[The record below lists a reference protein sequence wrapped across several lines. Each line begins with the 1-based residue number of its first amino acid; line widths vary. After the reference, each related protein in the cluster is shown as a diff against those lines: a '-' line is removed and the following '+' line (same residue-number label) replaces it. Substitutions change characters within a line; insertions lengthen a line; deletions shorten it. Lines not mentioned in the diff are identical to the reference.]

1 MGLQESGA
9 KIIENVGGAA
19 NINSFTHCATRLRFG
34 LKDDSKANIDE
45 IKSVKEVL
53 DVVNKGGQLQVII
66 GPAVEKLYNEMTPM
80 VGDAQTGEVIDAEA
94 AAEDGKAK
102 SKRGGWLGAT
112 MDYVS
117 GAISP
122 VLPIL
127 IGAGMINAVLAL
139 LTLVGLSKESG
150 TYVALSAFANACFT
164 YLPAFVAIGGA
175 RKLRTNEYLAG
186 AIALIMITNFNQV
199 EEMSLFGLAIPNI
212 KFASCI
218 IPALALVPLMRLL
231 DKGVDKV
238 LPAQLH
244 FTLKPLIVFIVM
256 MPVMLFILGPI
267 GAAIGGALANMCI
280 WLMEKVGPIALAVL
294 SALHPITVMFGMHYL
309 FSPVMVN
316 ELAETGYTF
325 VLVRALAANFAIAGA
340 AMAVGVKAKKA
351 ENKQVGISSAITALI
366 SVTEPALY
374 GCLIRLRKPLIG
386 ACAGAAVAGAFCGI
400 FKVRGYALASPNL
413 LSLPIFIG
421 EAGMSNFIFACL
433 GAAIGFGLGFV
444 FTWLMGFDED

>member
-34 LKDDSKANIDE
+34 LKDDSKANVE
-45 IKSVKEVL
+45 AIKSVKEVL

-80 VGDAQTGEVIDAEA
+80 VGDAQTGEIVDAEA
-94 AAEDGKAK
+94 MAEDGKRN
-102 SKRGGWLGAT
+102 SKRGGWLGAA

-127 IGAGMINAVLAL
+127 IGAGMINAILAV
-139 LTLVGLSKESG
+139 LTLVGLSKEGG
-150 TYVALSAFANACFT
+150 TYSTLSTFANACFT
-164 YLPAFVAIGGA
+164 YLPVFVAVGGA
-175 RKLRTNEYLAG
+175 RKMRTNEYLAG
-186 AIALIMITNFNQV
+186 AISLIMIAAFNQV
-199 EEMSLFGLAIPNI
+199 DGKSLFGIAIPNV

-218 IPALALVPLMRLL
+218 IPVLVLVPLMKML
-231 DKGVDKV
+231 DGAIDKV
-238 LPAQLH
+238 LPAAFH
-244 FTLKPLIVFIVM
+244 FTLKPLIVFIIM
-256 MPVMLFILGPI
+256 IPVMLFILGPL

-309 FSPVMVN
+309 FSPIMVN

-340 AMAVGVKAKKA
+340 AMAVGLKAKKA
-351 ENKQVGISSAITALI
+351 ENKQTGISTSITALI

-374 GCLIRLRKPLIG
+374 GCLIRLRTPLIA
-386 ACAGAAVAGAFCGI
+386 ACAGAGVAGIFCGL
-400 FKVRGYALASPNL
+400 FKVRGYALASPCL

-421 EAGMSNFIFACL
+421 GDGMSNFFLAIA
-433 GAAIGFGLGFV
+433 GAAIGFGAGFIFTWVLGFK
-444 FTWLMGFDED
+444 ED